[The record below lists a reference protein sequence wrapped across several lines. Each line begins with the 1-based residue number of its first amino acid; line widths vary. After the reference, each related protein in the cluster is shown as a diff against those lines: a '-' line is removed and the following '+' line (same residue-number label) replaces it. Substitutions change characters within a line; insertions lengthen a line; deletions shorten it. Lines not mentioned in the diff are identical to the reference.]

1 MIELNKENFEAEVL
15 QAEGLVL
22 VDFWSEKC
30 DPCMALLPE
39 VVKLAQTN
47 ADKAKFCKLDT
58 MGNKR
63 LAISQKV
70 LGLPTLVFYK
80 GGEKVF
86 TFDPAAIDAG
96 GIASVQAKLDEL
108 TGGPSCA

>member
-1 MIELNKENFEAEVL
+1 MIELNKENFDAEVL
-15 QAEGLVL
+15 QAEGLVF

-30 DPCMALLPE
+30 GPCMALLPE
-39 VVKLAQTN
+39 VEKFAKAN
-47 ADKAKFCKLDT
+47 AGKAKFCKLDT

-63 LAISQKV
+63 LAIAQKV

-80 GGEKVF
+80 NGEKVF

-96 GIASVQAKLDEL
+96 GIAVVQAKLDEL
-108 TGGPSCA
+108 TV